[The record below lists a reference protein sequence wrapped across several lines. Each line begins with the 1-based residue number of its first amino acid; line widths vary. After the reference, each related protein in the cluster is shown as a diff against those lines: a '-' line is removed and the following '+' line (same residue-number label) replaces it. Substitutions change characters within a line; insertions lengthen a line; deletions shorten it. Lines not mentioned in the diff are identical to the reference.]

1 MVIPC
6 WMNST
11 DWQDKPVCRT
21 EVAIIMIEVNNNIAK
36 VEGTAKEVC
45 IEFTHLVVHLIK
57 TLEREFNLS
66 QAESIDVL
74 NECCK
79 IAYMDDDGRAEYL
92 NNILKEE

>member
-1 MVIPC
+1 MVILC

-11 DWQDKPVCRT
+11 GWQDKSACRT
-21 EVAIIMIEVNNNIAK
+21 EVIAMIEVNNNIAK
-36 VEGTAKEVC
+36 VDGTAKDIC

-66 QAESIDVL
+66 QEESINVL

-79 IAYMDDDGRAEYL
+79 IAYMDDDSRSEYL
-92 NNILKEE
+92 SNMMKEK